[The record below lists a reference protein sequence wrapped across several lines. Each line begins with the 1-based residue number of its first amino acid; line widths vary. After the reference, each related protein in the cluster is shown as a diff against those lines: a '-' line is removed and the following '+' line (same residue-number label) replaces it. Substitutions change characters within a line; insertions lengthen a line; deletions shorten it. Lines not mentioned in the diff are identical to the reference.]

1 MPRPLWSG
9 AISFGLVTIP
19 VKLVSATD
27 DRSVHFHQVHSEN
40 MGRVRVRKYCEAED
54 REVSAGEIGKGFE
67 VAKDKLVAVTDA
79 ELESMPLPTAKAIE
93 IVAFVPAASIDPV
106 RLSGDSYFL
115 QCDGQVAAK
124 PYALIAKALARNTK
138 VAVAKLAWHG
148 RERLVLLRVR
158 DGVLVAHVLKWDDE
172 IRDPAELAPKD
183 LEVTDSEIDEAV
195 HLVESMTTDDISGY
209 RDTYREALEAV
220 IEAKAEE
227 GRRPPEPRTG
237 DEEQGGQVLD
247 LMAALQESVRKA
259 QSARGEDG
267 GNAEIHEMPESKP
280 KPKKKT
286 AATKTAKKAPA
297 KTVAKKT
304 ADAKKPAR
312 RRGA

>member
-19 VKLVSATD
+19 VKLVSATE
-27 DRSVHFHQVHSEN
+27 DRSVHFHQVHTED

-67 VAKDKLVAVTDA
+67 VGKDTLVAVTDA
-79 ELESMPLPTAKAIE
+79 ELEAMPLPTAKAIE
-93 IVAFVPAASIDPV
+93 IVSFVPAASIDPV

-115 QCDGQVAAK
+115 QGDGQVAAK
-124 PYALIAKALARNTK
+124 PYALIARALARNTK

-172 IRDPAELAPKD
+172 IRDPAELAPKVVK
-183 LEVTDSEIDEAV
+183 VTDSEIDEAV
-195 HLVESMTTDDISGY
+195 HLVDSMTTDDISGY
-209 RDTYREALEAV
+209 RDTHREALEAV
-220 IEAKAEE
+220 IEAKAE

-237 DEEQGGQVLD
+237 DEERGGQVLD

-259 QSARGEDG
+259 QSARGEDSG
-267 GNAEIHEMPESKP
+267 DAEIREMTES

-286 AATKTAKKAPA
+286 AAAKTAKKAPVKKA
-297 KTVAKKT
+297 AKKT
-304 ADAKKPAR
+304 AAATKPAR

>member
-1 MPRPLWSG
+1 M
-9 AISFGLVTIP
+9 
-19 VKLVSATD
+19 
-27 DRSVHFHQVHSEN
+27 
-40 MGRVRVRKYCEAED
+40 
-54 REVSAGEIGKGFE
+54 SAGEIGKGFK
-67 VAKDKLVAVTDA
+67 VSKDTLVAVTDA
-79 ELESMPLPTAKAIE
+79 ELEEMPLPT
-93 IVAFVPAASIDPV
+93 VALVPAASIDPV
-106 RLSGDSYFL
+106 RLNGDSYFL
-115 QCDGQVAAK
+115 QGDGQVAAK

-183 LEVTDSEIDEAV
+183 IEVTDSEIDAAV
-195 HLVESMTTDDISGY
+195 HLVESMTTDDISGF

-220 IEAKAEE
+220 IEAIAE
-227 GRRPPEPRTG
+227 GRRPPEPRTA
-237 DEEQGGQVLD
+237 DEEQAGQVLD

-286 AATKTAKKAPA
+286 AKKASPKKA
-297 KTVAKKT
+297 AKKTVA
-304 ADAKKPAR
+304 AKKPAR

>member
-19 VKLVSATD
+19 VKLVSATE
-27 DRSVHFHQVHSEN
+27 DRSVHFHQIHTEDLS
-40 MGRVRVRKYCEAED
+40 RVRVRKYCEAED
-54 REVSAGEIGKGFE
+54 REVSAGEISKGYE
-67 VAKDKLVAVTDA
+67 VSKDTLVAVTDA
-79 ELESMPLPTAKAIE
+79 ELEEMPLPTAKAIE

-115 QCDGQVAAK
+115 QYDGQVAAK

-158 DGVLVAHVLKWDDE
+158 DGALIAHVLKWDDE

-183 LEVTDSEIDEAV
+183 IEVTDSEIDAAV

-220 IEAKAEE
+220 IEAKSG
-227 GRRPPEPRTG
+227 GRQPAKPSTG
-237 DEEQGGQVLD
+237 DDEPSGQVVD

-259 QSARGEDG
+259 KSARGEDD
-267 GNAEIHEMPESKP
+267 AKDATVHEIP
-280 KPKKKT
+280 KKT
-286 AATKTAKKAPA
+286 ARKTTKKAPA
-297 KTVAKKT
+297 KKAAKKT
-304 ADAKKPAR
+304 ATAKKTDRR

>member
-19 VKLVSATD
+19 VKLVSATE
-27 DRSVHFHQVHSEN
+27 DRSVHFHQIHTED

-67 VAKDKLVAVTDA
+67 VSKDTLVAVTDA
-79 ELESMPLPTAKAIE
+79 ELEEMPLPTAKAIE

-115 QCDGQVAAK
+115 QGDGQVAAK
-124 PYALIAKALARNTK
+124 PYALIAEALARNTK

-195 HLVESMTTDDISGY
+195 QLIESMTTDDISGY

-220 IEAKAEE
+220 IEAKAE

-259 QSARGEDG
+259 QSARGEDS

-280 KPKKKT
+280 EPKKKA

-297 KTVAKKT
+297 KKAAKKN
-304 ADAKKPAR
+304 AAAKKPAR